1 MIAFK
6 ITRYLLYN
14 LTAIYTIDHLIH
26 KKDGIKSELK
36 HVQGKTTGLKKFN
49 IIQHKPNNKEINFTA
64 KLSSSQCNIAINSL
78 TNLIRPTLS
87 IKRDGSRKEQSN
99 KIS

>member
-36 HVQGKTTGLKKFN
+36 HV
-49 IIQHKPNNKEINFTA
+49 
-64 KLSSSQCNIAINSL
+64 
-78 TNLIRPTLS
+78 
-87 IKRDGSRKEQSN
+87 
-99 KIS
+99 